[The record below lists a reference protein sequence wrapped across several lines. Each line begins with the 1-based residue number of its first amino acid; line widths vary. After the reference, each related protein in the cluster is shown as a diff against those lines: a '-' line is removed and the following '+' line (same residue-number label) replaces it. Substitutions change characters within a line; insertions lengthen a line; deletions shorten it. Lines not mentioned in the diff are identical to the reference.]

1 MKKNEDMILKYLSDV
16 MNEKEKAEFENKLK
30 SSNELKQ
37 EYESILSLLN
47 QFKEFEKAQVDERY
61 FDSLLPRVNEKI
73 YAKKR
78 FTVIRKLSYVLPA
91 IIIFILVLIMYPAS
105 SPTFD
110 KSLQSITKE
119 MVNYYSNNLD
129 EFTTEQI
136 VPVQYE
142 ENYDANFIEDLE
154 LPRVYINKYAPA
166 IFEESQVIDK
176 LSDEDLSVFYVK
188 LSKFNIQ

>member
-1 MKKNEDMILKYLSDV
+1 MKKNEDMILKYLSDM

-61 FDSLLPRVNEKI
+61 FASLLPRVNEKI

-142 ENYDANFIEDLE
+142 ENYDANLIEDLE
-154 LPRVYINKYAPA
+154 LPREYINKYAPA